1 MQKKKHDK
9 ICMYINTKIH
19 EIKKNYVRSFEK
31 QKKGPLNSFLFFPFF
46 EDNFMQIKQ
55 KQKLTN
61 KKKNKNKNK
70 NKKKRKKILIPN
82 LSSEFFFFVFI

>member
-46 EDNFMQIKQ
+46 EDNFM
-55 KQKLTN
+55 
-61 KKKNKNKNK
+61 
-70 NKKKRKKILIPN
+70 
-82 LSSEFFFFVFI
+82 